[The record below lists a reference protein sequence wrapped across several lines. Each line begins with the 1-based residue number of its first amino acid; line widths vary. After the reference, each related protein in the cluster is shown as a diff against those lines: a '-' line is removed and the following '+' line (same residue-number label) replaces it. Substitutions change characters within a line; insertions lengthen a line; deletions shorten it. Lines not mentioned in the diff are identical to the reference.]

1 MAKKKRL
8 TAEQRR
14 ISIIEATI
22 QVVATLNYDRATTA
36 LIAKE
41 AKINQA
47 LIYKHFKSKR
57 DLQIA
62 MLDHIRGIMS
72 ENYDSNPELAKE
84 VEKSSFYQAITI
96 QYHSQLKSEIL
107 LRACVLKAMVAIDRK
122 IRAKAWEIVKEN
134 HEFLRASLEEDYR
147 SKTGNAEFDAEMMA
161 WSAFASDMLFT
172 GLSLMDKIDE
182 ISTEKIFD
190 SVRSLERVLF
200 GIE

>member
-1 MAKKKRL
+1 MMKKKRL

-22 QVVATLNYDRATTA
+22 QVVAKLNYDRATTA

-47 LIYKHFKSKR
+47 LIYKHFKSKAQ
-57 DLQIA
+57 LQIA

-72 ENYDSNPELAKE
+72 KNYDSNPELAKE
-84 VEKSSFYQAITI
+84 VKKTSFFQAITA
-96 QYHSQLKSEIL
+96 QYHSSLKAEVL
-107 LRACVLKAMVAIDRK
+107 LRACVVKAMVAIDPK

-134 HEFLRASLEEDYR
+134 HEFLRTSLEQDYR
-147 SKTGNAEFDAEMMA
+147 SKAGHAEFDAEMMA
-161 WSAFASDMLFT
+161 WSVFASDILFT
-172 GLSLMDKIDE
+172 SLSLMGKMDE
-182 ISTEKIFD
+182 VSKEKIFE
-190 SVRSLERVLF
+190 SVQYSEKMLF